1 MAMVIMSSTDK
12 NGKQSSYVHTSDDNS
27 SSGNII
33 VCGNGNHVGNL
44 TTHAGKICK
53 FCKKNIYGNDF
64 ITTNARGKK
73 VEYICEDCAEKKGL
87 K

>member
-1 MAMVIMSSTDK
+1 MSSTDK
-12 NGKQSSYVHTSDDNS
+12 NGKQTSSAYTSDDNS

-33 VCGNGNHVGNL
+33 VCGNYNRVGDL
-44 TTHAGKICK
+44 TTNAGKICKICK
-53 FCKKNIYGNDF
+53 FCKENIYGNDF
-64 ITTNARGKK
+64 ITTNARGK

>member
-44 TTHAGKICK
+44 TTHAAGKICK
-53 FCKKNIYGNDF
+53 FCKENIYGNDF
-64 ITTNARGKK
+64 ITTNARGK